1 MSFGDETRKVRDE
14 ALPIGLRYVSL
25 RHAVELHCPFGFG
38 QTWKYLEEKCGVKE
52 GEPNDS
58 QVLVK
63 CADFIEEDR
72 AAWIKVKQA
81 HEEFI
86 KTRVRLGL
94 PKPKCH
100 CEHK

>member
-1 MSFGDETRKVRDE
+1 MSFGDEIRKVKNE
-14 ALPIGLRYVSL
+14 SLPIGLRYVSL

-38 QTWKYLEEKCGVKE
+38 KTWQYLEDICGVKE
-52 GEPNDS
+52 GELNDS
-58 QVLVK
+58 PVLIK
-63 CADFIEEDR
+63 CAEFPDEDR
-72 AAWIKVKQA
+72 VAWLNVKQA

-94 PKPKCH
+94 PKPMCN